1 MRLAIVIARYGFVLA
16 ELYYLQ
22 LIRLLLNK
30 SVEISRHITYRPT
43 KMNFV

>member
-1 MRLAIVIARYGFVLA
+1 MCLAIVIARYGFVLA

-22 LIRLLLNK
+22 LIRLLLKK
-30 SVEISRHITYRPT
+30 SFEISWRIAYRPT